1 MFGRGTPPYGAP
13 PMTLA
18 ERNMREFR
26 RFFTFAIVGVIGFV
40 VDASV
45 LYLGIFVGLGLRLGR
60 VFSYL
65 AAVTTTWALNR
76 IFTFKAPSHRGL
88 WSEWA
93 HFSVSQL
100 GGAAANL
107 GVYYVL
113 IHVSA
118 LVAAHPVLGVA
129 AGSLSG
135 LTLNYVVARVFVFGR
150 GIRYKHPTESTVSDD
165 HHS

>member
-1 MFGRGTPPYGAP
+1 MAYPHDK
-13 PMTLA
+13 LK
-18 ERNMREFR
+18 RNMGEIR
-26 RFFTFAIVGVIGFV
+26 RFLTFAIVGVIGFV

-45 LYLGIFVGLGLRLGR
+45 LYLGIFLGLGLRWGR

-76 IFTFKAPSHRGL
+76 IFTFNTPSHRGL

-113 IHVSA
+113 IRISA
-118 LVAAHPVLGVA
+118 LVATHPVLGVA

-135 LTLNYVVARVFVFGR
+135 LTINYVVARVFVFGR
-150 GIRYKHPTESTVSDD
+150 GIRYKRRSESTVSDD
-165 HHS
+165 YHS

>member
-1 MFGRGTPPYGAP
+1 MAYPHDQ
-13 PMTLA
+13 LQ
-18 ERNMREFR
+18 RNMREIR
-26 RFFTFAIVGVIGFV
+26 RFLTFAVVGVIGFV
-40 VDASV
+40 VDASI
-45 LYLGIFVGLGLRLGR
+45 LYLGIFIGLGLRLGR

-107 GVYYVL
+107 GVYYLL
-113 IHVSA
+113 IHISV
-118 LVAAHPVLGVA
+118 LVATHPVLGVA

-135 LTLNYVVARVFVFGR
+135 LIINYVVARVFVFGR
-150 GIRYKHPTESTVSDD
+150 GIRYKRRSESTVSDD
-165 HHS
+165 YHS

>member
-1 MFGRGTPPYGAP
+1 
-13 PMTLA
+13 
-18 ERNMREFR
+18 MREIR
-26 RFFTFAIVGVIGFV
+26 RFLTFAIVGVIGFV

-45 LYLGIFVGLGLRLGR
+45 LYLGIYMGLGLRWGR

-76 IFTFKAPSHRGL
+76 IFTFKEPSHRGL

-107 GVYYVL
+107 GF
-113 IHVSA
+113 ITCSSMSA
-118 LVAAHPVLGVA
+118 RWWHPIRSSA
-129 AGSLSG
+129 SPQ
-135 LTLNYVVARVFVFGR
+135 ARCR
-150 GIRYKHPTESTVSDD
+150 A
-165 HHS
+165 

>member
-1 MFGRGTPPYGAP
+1 MAF
-13 PMTLA
+13 PMILA
-18 ERNMREFR
+18 KGNIRELR
-26 RFFTFAIVGVIGFV
+26 RFLTFALVGVVGFV

-45 LYLGIFVGLGLRLGR
+45 LYMGIYMGLGLRLGR

-107 GVYYVL
+107 GVYYLL
-113 IHVSA
+113 IRISA
-118 LVAAHPVLGVA
+118 LVTAHPVLGVA

-150 GIRYKHPTESTVSDD
+150 GIGYKRRSESTVSDD
-165 HHS
+165 YHS

>member
-1 MFGRGTPPYGAP
+1 M
-13 PMTLA
+13 
-18 ERNMREFR
+18 
-26 RFFTFAIVGVIGFV
+26 
-40 VDASV
+40 
-45 LYLGIFVGLGLRLGR
+45 GLGLRWGR

-88 WSEWA
+88 WAEWA

-113 IHVSA
+113 IRISA

-135 LTLNYVVARVFVFGR
+135 LTINYVVARVFVFGR
-150 GIRYKHPTESTVSDD
+150 GIRYKRRSESTVTDD
-165 HHS
+165 YHS